1 MFFGLCAGC
10 FYKKRMA
17 DDEPVF
23 VDEDAP
29 TLYFDPDD
37 PTIGSYCLARYC
49 QNKINLNGRFCVL
62 IIVSSDLYFFRF

>member
-1 MFFGLCAGC
+1 
-10 FYKKRMA
+10 MA

-37 PTIGSYCLARYC
+37 PTIGNHCLARHC
-49 QNKINLNGRFCVL
+49 QNKTEIWMVDFV
-62 IIVSSDLYFFRF
+62 Y

>member
-10 FYKKRMA
+10 FYKKRMV

-29 TLYFDPDD
+29 TIYFDPDD
-37 PTIGSYCLARYC
+37 PTIG
-49 QNKINLNGRFCVL
+49 NLF
-62 IIVSSDLYFFRF
+62 IK

>member
-1 MFFGLCAGC
+1 MFFALCAGC

-37 PTIGSYCLARYC
+37 PTIGKYYLTRYS
-49 QNKINLNGRFCVL
+49 QNMIDF
-62 IIVSSDLYFFRF
+62 IY

>member
-37 PTIGSYCLARYC
+37 PTIGNHCLARHC
-49 QNKINLNGRFCVL
+49 QNKTKFEW
-62 IIVSSDLYFFRF
+62 

>member
-1 MFFGLCAGC
+1 MFFALCAGC

-37 PTIGSYCLARYC
+37 PTIGKYYLTRYS
-49 QNKINLNGRFCVL
+49 QNNMIDF
-62 IIVSSDLYFFRF
+62 IY

>member
-29 TLYFDPDD
+29 TIYFDPDD
-37 PTIGSYCLARYC
+37 PTIGSYCLVRCC
-49 QNKINLNGRFCVL
+49 QNKIARFCVL
-62 IIVSSDLYFFRF
+62 IIVSSH